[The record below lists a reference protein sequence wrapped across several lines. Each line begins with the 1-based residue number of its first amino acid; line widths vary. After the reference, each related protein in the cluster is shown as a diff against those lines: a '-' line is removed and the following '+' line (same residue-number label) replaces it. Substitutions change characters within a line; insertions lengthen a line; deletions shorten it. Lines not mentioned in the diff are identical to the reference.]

1 MRHRLLAFALAAT
14 AAAGTLAPA
23 SAAPAQQYDRACKGT
38 VDTTCYS
45 DFCGIADCVRRDCVV
60 YSGAFGDA
68 NTALCVGQARPRD
81 PWEA

>member
-1 MRHRLLAFALAAT
+1 LRHRLLAFALAAT
-14 AAAGTLAPA
+14 AVAGTIAPA
-23 SAAPAQQYDRACKGT
+23 TAAPQFETACKGT
-38 VDTTCYS
+38 VDTTCYA

-60 YSGAFGDA
+60 YSGAFGDG